1 MWGNTMNSF
10 LLQAAAEYVGVAMT
24 GMFRTIGNGVRSFGG
39 YVEDNPAVLAG
50 AVILLLV
57 MMRLLG
63 RRRR

>member
-24 GMFRTIGNGVRSFGG
+24 GMFHAVGNKLQSFGG
-39 YVEDNPAVLAG
+39 YLEDNPAVLAG

-57 MMRLLG
+57 MMRLLV

>member
-1 MWGNTMNSF
+1 MWGSTMNSF
-10 LLQAAAEYVGVAMT
+10 LIQAAAEYVGVAMT
-24 GMFRTIGNGVRSFGG
+24 GMFRAVGNGFRSFGG

-57 MMRLLG
+57 MMRLFS

>member
-1 MWGNTMNSF
+1 MNSF
-10 LLQAAAEYVGVAMT
+10 LIQAAAEYVGVAMT
-24 GMFRTIGNGVRSFGG
+24 GAFRTIGNGFRSFGG
-39 YVEDNPAVLAG
+39 HLEDNPAMLVG